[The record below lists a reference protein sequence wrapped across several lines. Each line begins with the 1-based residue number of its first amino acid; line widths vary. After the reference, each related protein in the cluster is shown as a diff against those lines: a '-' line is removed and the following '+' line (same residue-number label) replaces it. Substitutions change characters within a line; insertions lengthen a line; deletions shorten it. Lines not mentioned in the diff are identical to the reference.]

1 MEERLNILI
10 NILVNRGLLN
20 PEILA
25 EQLEGKELVDRVIAH
40 LTEGSGDNMLKQLFV
55 LYEMSNIIQTGDISE
70 KSFKNILLLIK
81 DIVTYDYATIYLI
94 NDDTNEL
101 MLVNFIEKAVNLAA
115 DFDLGG
121 GTGLTGWLA
130 KNRKSIYFRELSNT
144 DSRDFSSFIS
154 IPLIIKEQ
162 LLGMLNVAAI
172 RENAFTDND
181 VALLNMLAGQ
191 LALTLERL
199 RYIKKIQEQNSVLEE
214 TLAELERNKE
224 KLTQAE
230 RILAISQLI
239 VGINHEIN
247 NPLAI
252 ITGSLFLLEN
262 SLEKSGIKDEYEK
275 YLFKIHVGIEKISK
289 TLQNLE
295 HIKKEHK
302 LKDYLSGISMIDIT
316 EETEG
321 ADDNPETS
329 D

>member
-10 NILVNRGLLN
+10 NLLVNRGLVN
-20 PEILA
+20 PEILT
-25 EQLEGKELVDRVIAH
+25 EQLEGKDLVDRVIGH
-40 LTEGSGDNMLKQLFV
+40 LTDGTGDNMLKQLFV

-94 NDDTNEL
+94 NEDTNEL
-101 MLVNFIEKAVNLAA
+101 MLINFIEKAVNLAA

-144 DSRDFSSFIS
+144 EARDFASFIS

-172 RENAFTDND
+172 RENAFSDND

-199 RYIKKIQEQNSVLEE
+199 RYIKTIQEQNAVLESA
-214 TLAELERNKE
+214 LAELERNKE
-224 KLTQAE
+224 KVTQAE

-252 ITGSLFLLEN
+252 ITGSLYLLEN
-262 SLEKSGIKDEYEK
+262 SLEKNNVKNEYEK
-275 YLFKIHVGIEKISK
+275 YLDKIHFGIEKISK

-302 LKDYLSGISMIDIT
+302 LKDYLQGISMIDIT
-316 EETEG
+316 ERSG
-321 ADDNPETS
+321 AADDNPETG

>member
-1 MEERLNILI
+1 MEERLNTLI
-10 NILVNRGLLN
+10 NILVSRGLIN
-20 PEILA
+20 PEILT
-25 EQLEGKELVDRVIAH
+25 EQVEGKDLVDSVIAH
-40 LTEGSGDNMLKQLFV
+40 LTDGSGDSILKQLFV

-70 KSFKNILLLIK
+70 KVFKNILLLIK

-94 NDDTNEL
+94 NEETNEL
-101 MLVNFIEKAVNLAA
+101 MLINYIEKAVNLAA

-130 KNRKSIYFRELSNT
+130 KNHKSIYFRELSNT
-144 DSRDFSSFIS
+144 DSRDFASFIS
-154 IPLIIKEQ
+154 IPLIIKDQ

-199 RYIKKIQEQNSVLEE
+199 RYIKTIQEQNAVLET

-224 KLTQAE
+224 KLSQAE

-247 NPLAI
+247 NPLAVI
-252 ITGSLFLLEN
+252 SGSLFLLEN
-262 SLEKSGIKDEYEK
+262 SLEKNGVKDEYSK
-275 YLFKIHVGIEKISK
+275 YLEKIHLGIGKISK

-302 LKDYLSGISMIDIT
+302 LKDYLQGISMIDIT
-316 EETEG
+316 EQDG
-321 ADDNPETS
+321 KPDDNS
-329 D
+329 KSGD

>member
-101 MLVNFIEKAVNLAA
+101 MLVNYIEKAVNLAA

-199 RYIKKIQEQNSVLEE
+199 RYIKTIQEQNTVLED

-275 YLFKIHVGIEKISK
+275 YLYKIHVGIEKISK

-316 EETEG
+316 EETEDS
-321 ADDNPETS
+321 DDNPETS